1 MVVQIC
7 YLLSSLI
14 KITTTNDEEII
25 CIRLTWSDGAAPG
38 GFDYTI
44 ISNQDIAGNDIEIKS
59 ETELINFEFYP
70 VLKDAKKYEL
80 SSTSGEDIATEG
92 AVVKYVN
99 NKISELN
106 NTYALKE
113 HKHTMADI
121 TDLELPEFDTSNLA
135 TKTELTGKADLEHT
149 HTISDI
155 TNLQTSLD
163 NKANVNHTHTISDI
177 TNLQT
182 SLDNKANVNHTHSNY
197 AVNNHTHSE
206 YATKTELN
214 GKANSSHKH
223 TMADITDLEIPEIDT
238 SNFASKDHTHE
249 SLTSTDGDFSITVDT
264 KRILINYADNQI
276 RITGSSIDISNDRH
290 CLLLGSNHI
299 MWTQYSTM
307 DQVVM
312 SFRSSGVEINGR
324 KILTE

>member
-1 MVVQIC
+1 
-7 YLLSSLI
+7 
-14 KITTTNDEEII
+14 
-25 CIRLTWSDGAAPG
+25 
-38 GFDYTI
+38 
-44 ISNQDIAGNDIEIKS
+44 
-59 ETELINFEFYP
+59 
-70 VLKDAKKYEL
+70 
-80 SSTSGEDIATEG
+80 
-92 AVVKYVN
+92 
-99 NKISELN
+99 
-106 NTYALKE
+106 
-113 HKHTMADI
+113 MADI
-121 TDLELPEFDTSNLA
+121 TDLELPEIDTSNLA
-135 TKTELTGKADLEHT
+135 TKEELT
-149 HTISDI
+149 
-155 TNLQTSLD
+155 Q
-163 NKANVNHTHTISDI
+163 KANVNHTHTISDI

-223 TMADITDLEIPEIDT
+223 TMDDITDLEIPEIDT

-276 RITGSSIDISNDRH
+276 RITGSSIDISNDNH
-290 CLLLGSNHI
+290 CLLIGSNHI

-307 DQVVM
+307 DQVTM
-312 SFRSSGVEINGR
+312 SFKSSGVYINGR

>member
-1 MVVQIC
+1 
-7 YLLSSLI
+7 
-14 KITTTNDEEII
+14 
-25 CIRLTWSDGAAPG
+25 
-38 GFDYTI
+38 
-44 ISNQDIAGNDIEIKS
+44 
-59 ETELINFEFYP
+59 
-70 VLKDAKKYEL
+70 
-80 SSTSGEDIATEG
+80 
-92 AVVKYVN
+92 
-99 NKISELN
+99 
-106 NTYALKE
+106 
-113 HKHTMADI
+113 MADI

-135 TKTELTGKADLEHT
+135 TKEELNGKADLEHT
-149 HTISDI
+149 H
-155 TNLQTSLD
+155 N
-163 NKANVNHTHTISDI
+163 ISDI

-249 SLTSTDGDFSITVDT
+249 SLTSTDGDFSITVNAEKIIINRADD
-264 KRILINYADNQI
+264 RIK
-276 RITGSSIDISNDRH
+276 ITGSFIDISNDDH
-290 CLLLGSNHI
+290 CLTIGSNSI
-299 MWTQYSTM
+299 LWCQYSTM
-307 DQVVM
+307 DQVNM